1 MISYLLFIILSIT
14 LYFIIYYNRQKIG
27 KLFHV
32 MDIPNEKR
40 KIHTTPTPKTASYSL
55 ALLLLTLIITNNF
68 FNLYSDENF
77 NIILIS
83 TLLVFLVGYFDDRFG
98 LSPSIK
104 IILISLIGFIA
115 CISSEK
121 FIIERFYLSHLDFYF
136 LLENFSIF
144 FTILCILCLTNA
156 LNLADGVNGLAVGI
170 IFFWLLYLNQIYEN
184 NLNISIFILIFIN
197 LVLIFINN
205 FKGSHFLG
213 DAGSLML
220 SSFVA
225 FLTIYLH
232 NINDTHP
239 NPQTSAESLTIIF
252 LIPIIDMLR
261 LFFERLITK
270 KNPYQGDNNH
280 LHHYLIK
287 KFNLTLAL
295 IIYFLLMNVPIFFSV
310 YSSVNKLLII
320 FITILIYFIFLIN
333 YKIKLTKA

>member
-156 LNLADGVNGLAVGI
+156 LNLAV
-170 IFFWLLYLNQIYEN
+170 E
-184 NLNISIFILIFIN
+184 LI
-197 LVLIFINN
+197 VW
-205 FKGSHFLG
+205 
-213 DAGSLML
+213 
-220 SSFVA
+220 
-225 FLTIYLH
+225 
-232 NINDTHP
+232 
-239 NPQTSAESLTIIF
+239 
-252 LIPIIDMLR
+252 
-261 LFFERLITK
+261 
-270 KNPYQGDNNH
+270 
-280 LHHYLIK
+280 
-287 KFNLTLAL
+287 AL
-295 IIYFLLMNVPIFFSV
+295 E
-310 YSSVNKLLII
+310 
-320 FITILIYFIFLIN
+320 
-333 YKIKLTKA
+333 